1 MKFHEALNEG
11 SQLQP
16 LLTVQGEGCPV
27 VRGASLEQF
36 RPCGL
41 GILLLPVGES
51 AQGAAGQREM
61 SESVRRVMNV

>member
-11 SQLQP
+11 SQLQR

-27 VRGASLEQF
+27 VRGASVEQF

-41 GILLLPVGES
+41 GIFLLQVGES
-51 AQGAAGQREM
+51 AQGAAGQRERGV
-61 SESVRRVMNV
+61 SLSDR